1 MSKFIV
7 SANYRD
13 RDSKYKWLVR
23 EEGQKPQEAIAV
35 LAVICVGV
43 AFCPATDWET
53 GFGCSTIALC
63 DDVSY
68 KAEDVEPVEV
78 DLKFSGHSFYNGK
91 NVVETVAELTLG
103 SDGKMKAKLNRK
115 GRKAV
120 KTAV

>member
-7 SANYRD
+7 SSNYRD
-13 RDSKYKWLVR
+13 RSSKYKWLVR
-23 EEGQKPQEAIAV
+23 EEGQMPELAIAV
-35 LAVICVGV
+35 LAVTCIGV

-78 DLKFSGHSFYNGK
+78 PLTFSGHSFYNGK
-91 NVVETVAELTLG
+91 TAVDTVDELTLT
-103 SDGKMKAKLNRK
+103 SDGKMKAKLKRK

-120 KTAV
+120 KAVA